1 MMANNEDR
9 LTTVDEMRMSSSM
22 HMMPPNLRMTAAC
35 DTDW

>member
-9 LTTVDEMRMSSSM
+9 LTTVDEMSMSSSM
-22 HMMPPNLRMTAAC
+22 HMMTPNPRMTTAC